1 MPNAFQKSLTILRP
15 IAVWLL
21 GLIAVVLVG
30 GSLMMDITGES
41 AADAYVL
48 TRWSVDGLRVY
59 LWLEAGLLAAI
70 VAALGIHVVASGF
83 AIKRGGQTHL
93 FGIPLALHPKMPRQM
108 GYVFVVLGAA
118 LVALSL
124 TTLVTLNSCV
134 YMRLV

>member
-21 GLIAVVLVG
+21 GLVAVVVVG
-30 GSLMMDITGES
+30 GSLMTDMTGES

-48 TRWSVDGLRVY
+48 ARWSVEGLRVY

-83 AIKRGGQTHL
+83 AIKRGRQSHI
-93 FGIPLALHPKMPRQM
+93 FGIPLALHPRMPRQM
-108 GYVFVVLGAA
+108 GYVFVLLGAA

-124 TTLVTLNSCV
+124 TTLVMLNSCV

>member
-1 MPNAFQKSLTILRP
+1 MPNAVQKSLTILRP

-30 GSLMMDITGES
+30 GSLMMDMTGES

-83 AIKRGGQTHL
+83 AINRGGQSHL
-93 FGIPLALHPKMPRQM
+93 FGIPLALHPRMPRQM

-124 TTLVTLNSCV
+124 TTLVMLNSCV